1 MRLDSGMILGW
12 KFNDAPGITTVD
24 GVIRDW
30 PEALGEKPTEAQ
42 IDAWGAEYDAM
53 IAAAEAAEQARIDK
67 KLADIAAA
75 LPTRDVYRLE
85 LTALID
91 AAQAAAN
98 FADLRKVVIDL
109 CQRYRKD
116 AKVIY
121 WLAKDTDD

>member
-1 MRLDSGMILGW
+1 MRIDSGMILGW
-12 KFNDAPGITTVD
+12 KYNHAEGITTVD

-30 PEALGEKPTEAQ
+30 PSTLGEKPTEAQ
-42 IDAWGAEYDAM
+42 IDAWGVEYDAM
-53 IAAAEAAEQARIDK
+53 VAAAEAAEQARIDK
-67 KLADIAAA
+67 KLADIAGA
-75 LPTRDVYRLE
+75 LPNWSKYRAE

-98 FADLRKVVIDL
+98 FADLRRVVIDL

-121 WLAKDTDD
+121 WLAKDKDD

>member
-1 MRLDSGMILGW
+1 MRFDSGMILGW

-30 PEALGEKPTEAQ
+30 PAVLGEMPTEAQ
-42 IDAWGAEYDAM
+42 IDAWGVEYDAM
-53 IAAAEAAEQARIDK
+53 VAAAEAAEQARINK
-67 KLADIAAA
+67 KMADIAAA
-75 LPTRDVYRLE
+75 LPTWDAYRAE

-91 AAQAAAN
+91 AAQAAASW
-98 FADLRKVVIDL
+98 ADLRKVVIDL

-116 AKVIY
+116 AKIIY